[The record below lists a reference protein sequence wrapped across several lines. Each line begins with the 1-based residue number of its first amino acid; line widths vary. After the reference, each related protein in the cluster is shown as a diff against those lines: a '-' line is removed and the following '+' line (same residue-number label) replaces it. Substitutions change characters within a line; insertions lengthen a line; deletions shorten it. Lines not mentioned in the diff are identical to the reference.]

1 VKYTGSRLSYSGRKS
16 TTVSRVN
23 TAGREQTIEMVKI
36 GYLNTPAHHL
46 LPDWGATAV
55 EAHRCPSEQ
64 AMTLGYTL
72 LLDTFRDAHLACE
85 KYQQFTYEIIIG
97 LDYRNWELDQSVI
110 RDWIE
115 SNQIKESTNGKVHS
129 L

>member
-1 VKYTGSRLSYSGRKS
+1 
-16 TTVSRVN
+16 
-23 TAGREQTIEMVKI
+23 MVKI
-36 GYLNTPAHHL
+36 GYQTEPAHHL

-55 EAHRCPSEQ
+55 ETHRCPSEQ

-85 KYQQFTYEIIIG
+85 KYQQFTYEIVLK

-110 RDWIE
+110 KDWIE
-115 SNQIKESTNGKVHS
+115 SNQIKESTNGKTYS
-129 L
+129 F

>member
-1 VKYTGSRLSYSGRKS
+1 MKYTGSRLSYSGRKS
-16 TTVSRVN
+16 TTVSRIN
-23 TAGREQTIEMVKI
+23 TAGREQTIEMIKV

-46 LPDWGATAV
+46 LPDWGATAI
-55 EAHRCPSEQ
+55 ESHKCPSEQ

-72 LLDTFRDAHLACE
+72 LLDTYRDAHLACE
-85 KYQQFTYEIIIG
+85 KYQQFTHEIVLK

-110 RDWIE
+110 KDWIE
-115 SNQIKESTNGKVHS
+115 SNQIKESTNGKTYS